1 MLVHSPILENSLLKK
16 KKKKQRD
23 MQEDGKELEGG
34 AGDAAK
40 FPLIARP
47 SARIRPY
54 RVWFQVIGIKC
65 MRGDNPISHPTA
77 TE

>member
-1 MLVHSPILENSLLKK
+1 
-16 KKKKQRD
+16 

-40 FPLIARP
+40 FPLIARL